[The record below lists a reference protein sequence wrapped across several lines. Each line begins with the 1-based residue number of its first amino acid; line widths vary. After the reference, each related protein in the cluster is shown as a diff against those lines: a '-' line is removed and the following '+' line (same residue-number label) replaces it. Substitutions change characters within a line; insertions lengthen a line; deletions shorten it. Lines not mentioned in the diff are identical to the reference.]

1 MTKRPPVIGITCTFL
16 PPQTEETP
24 PRFGQNQSYIHAADK
39 AGAAPLLI
47 PLLTDKDQLRQL
59 FDLLDGLLL
68 PGGEDVDPA
77 QYGQPP
83 HENLRQVSPLRDATE
98 LTLARWA
105 MEEGRPLLAICRG
118 IQVLNVALGG
128 SLYQDIQSQLP
139 QAQNHDWFPGYP
151 RNHLSHPVQ
160 VAPDSRLAGILG
172 TTTLSVNSLHHQA
185 VQDIAPGLEAVA
197 WSPDGVCEALEAPGH
212 PFALGLQW
220 HPEELVDDDPR
231 AQQIFDAWVEACR
244 R

>member
-1 MTKRPPVIGITCTFL
+1 MTSRPPVIGITCTFL
-16 PPQTEETP
+16 PPQTKETP
-24 PRFGQNQSYIHAADK
+24 PRFGQNQSYIRPADK

-77 QYGQPP
+77 RYGQPP